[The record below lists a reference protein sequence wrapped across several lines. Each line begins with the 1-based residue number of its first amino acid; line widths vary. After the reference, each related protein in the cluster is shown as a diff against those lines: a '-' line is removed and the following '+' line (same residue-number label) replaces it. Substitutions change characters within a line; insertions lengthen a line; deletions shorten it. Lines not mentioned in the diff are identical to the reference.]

1 MPTAEQLARE
11 HIDHLLTA
19 AGWAVQNVVAAD
31 IHAARGAAPRLSRL
45 EAQLS
50 DAERARVRSSTGG
63 VELKDL
69 SRAIVH
75 ALNPAADRSP
85 QEAEDALRQAVR
97 PLAKPQ
103 LRRLLLSL
111 KAQKELVIDIVTQ
124 DRLLGAEYSE
134 AARERA
140 QALRQVVLARTFA
153 PPGSSCAG
161 QSEHV
166 LTLT

>member
-85 QEAEDALRQAVR
+85 QEAEDT
-97 PLAKPQ
+97 
-103 LRRLLLSL
+103 LRRP
-111 KAQKELVIDIVTQ
+111 
-124 DRLLGAEYSE
+124 
-134 AARERA
+134 ERA
-140 QALRQVVLARTFA
+140 RTH
-153 PPGSSCAG
+153 PYVGK
-161 QSEHV
+161 
-166 LTLT
+166 TR